1 MVADEAHSSQTGTSA
16 RDLKALLADVDV
28 DDDEDLTADDLLQ
41 AKDSAI
47 AKSANITFIALTAT
61 PKAKTLRLFGT
72 ETNGVWEA
80 FDTYTMAQAIEEG
93 FILDVLTNYSTY
105 DMFLE
110 VKNELDE
117 DETVVVNKG
126 EAVNN
131 IVKFARLHPTSIAQK
146 VKVVVEHFRRNVM
159 PLLGGRAKAMVVTS
173 SRIEAVQW
181 SQKMNEYIAQNSYN
195 DMRTL
200 VAFSGTVPLDGTDGV
215 TEAGL
220 NGRGDTAKAFNTEDQ
235 YKVLIVANKFQT
247 GFDEPLLQAMYV
259 DKKLNGIATVQTL
272 SRLNR
277 TYPNKT
283 APMVVDFRN
292 DPTSIQDDFKL
303 YYSDAFVNK
312 DVDPN
317 ALHTLAERLDT
328 AGLYTMDEMR
338 AVAQAYI
345 DGKGGEALQ
354 RLCGPI
360 KNRWAGQMRQA
371 VLSKD
376 KVQRDELLAFRNDL
390 ISYQHA
396 WQFLSQIVDYQDLDL
411 HRRAILSTLLA
422 RNLHVG
428 DTEHDEDDYMAGVQL
443 SGVQFV
449 PEHISVDYG
458 LTEGST
464 DGLTLPTFD
473 GERGGG
479 NGSSPD
485 RGPLDEA
492 IKTVNE
498 RFKQQ
503 GSSVSNAS
511 VKGFV
516 TATWGTLLEDDAV
529 VDMVQNNTVDQLS
542 GSAGFSDAVDLALYK
557 NRQEAKEI
565 QDLLTNPEFARG
577 FKEIMATALH
587 TELHPEKG
595 HDRGET

>member
-220 NGRGDTAKAFNTEDQ
+220 NGRGDTAKVFNTEDQ

-371 VLSKD
+371 VLTLS
-376 KVQRDELLAFRNDL
+376 L
-390 ISYQHA
+390 I
-396 WQFLSQIVDYQDLDL
+396 
-411 HRRAILSTLLA
+411 
-422 RNLHVG
+422 
-428 DTEHDEDDYMAGVQL
+428 
-443 SGVQFV
+443 
-449 PEHISVDYG
+449 HI
-458 LTEGST
+458 
-464 DGLTLPTFD
+464 
-473 GERGGG
+473 
-479 NGSSPD
+479 
-485 RGPLDEA
+485 
-492 IKTVNE
+492 
-498 RFKQQ
+498 
-503 GSSVSNAS
+503 
-511 VKGFV
+511 
-516 TATWGTLLEDDAV
+516 
-529 VDMVQNNTVDQLS
+529 
-542 GSAGFSDAVDLALYK
+542 
-557 NRQEAKEI
+557 
-565 QDLLTNPEFARG
+565 
-577 FKEIMATALH
+577 
-587 TELHPEKG
+587 
-595 HDRGET
+595 